1 MHLSPE
7 EFIDVI
13 DGTPS
18 EASRPHLQSCSAC
31 RDRIADLRA
40 TLAAAADV
48 SIAEPSPLFWDQFST
63 RVHDA
68 VSALSME
75 PVRGGWRSWFGG
87 FGVPLAAGA
96 AVAALILAVSTA
108 RLIAPHPNLSAPQQA
123 SVFTPAEPSK
133 EPGDPSLDL
142 VADLA
147 GGMADWEAVE
157 QGEFAARGMADRA
170 VTLLTERELREL
182 HRLLQEELADK
193 VS

>member
-13 DGTPS
+13 EGTRS
-18 EASRPHLQSCSAC
+18 EVSLPHLQSCSAC

-40 TLAAAADV
+40 TLSAAADV
-48 SIAEPSPLFWDQFST
+48 SFAEPSPLFWDQFSQ

-68 VSALSME
+68 VAME
-75 PVRGGWRSWFGG
+75 PVRGGWRSWFSG

-96 AVAALILAVSTA
+96 ALAALILAVSTA
-108 RLIAPHPNLSAPQQA
+108 RLIAPHPNLTAPEHGMVVAPPGPLQ
-123 SVFTPAEPSK
+123 

-147 GGMADWEAVE
+147 GGMADWEALE
-157 QGEFAARGMADRA
+157 QAEFAARGTADRA
-170 VTLLTERELREL
+170 VTHLTEGELREL

>member
-13 DGTPS
+13 DGTRS
-18 EASRPHLQSCSAC
+18 EASLPHLRSCSAC
-31 RDRIADLRA
+31 RDRIADLRE
-40 TLAAAADV
+40 TLAAAAEA
-48 SIAEPSPLFWDQFST
+48 SIAEPSPLFWDQFSQ

-68 VSALSME
+68 VTME
-75 PVRGGWRSWFGG
+75 PVRRGWRSWFGG

-96 AVAALILAVSTA
+96 ALAALILAVSTA
-108 RLIAPHPNLSAPQQA
+108 RLIAPHLNPSVWRQQA
-123 SVFTPAEPSK
+123 IVVAPTEPLQ
-133 EPGDPSLDL
+133 EPGDPSLDF

-147 GGMADWEAVE
+147 GGMVDWDAVE
-157 QGEFAARGMADRA
+157 QGEFAARGMADHA
-170 VTLLTERELREL
+170 VTHLTEGELREL